1 MKRLIRIVF
10 AGLASLLF
18 LCACTSDNNTEK
30 DSTQAAV
37 PTEAWV
43 KTNNTLDLC
52 IYHVD
57 TLNPLK
63 TSVKHNAEVL
73 SVLYDS
79 LFTVGTDF
87 SANLNLAEQYQVS
100 PDGMSI
106 TVKVRQGVRF
116 SNNLPLTAADV
127 AASVNSILSSDG
139 YYKKRFRALKGAK
152 ANGNSVVITLHRPI
166 DNPAI
171 LLDFPILPNGGNTN
185 DAQTQDL
192 FCGSSVYSLEEYYLN
207 REIHL
212 RANPNHFSGVIPAIE
227 TIVIHIAKDQNTA
240 VNMLESSRID
250 MLTASAANLQENT
263 LRKTLQYNMYPDC
276 RFLFLGVN
284 ARDTKIF
291 SPVVYQAVSAAIDRK
306 QILSEVDMD
315 GVHTAHPVHPN
326 ARTLDE
332 NNYSFDDSN
341 SHGLIITDGWTDSD
355 NNGILDK
362 TIAHKKY
369 TLSFQLLV
377 NKDNATHVLLA
388 TRIRECLAEA
398 GIGIELTALPF
409 SRYQHEIGKDSYD
422 FYLAETDLLP
432 NFDSKDMQT
441 LIHDDSDE
449 GIPFVIGICFKNARL
464 LCDTRID
471 ASSIQTL
478 NPYESISHWSMT
490 E

>member
-10 AGLASLLF
+10 GSLASLFF
-18 LCACTSDNNTEK
+18 LCACTSDNNTET

-43 KTNNTLDLC
+43 ETNNTLDLC

-73 SVLYDS
+73 SILYDS

-106 TVKVRQGVRF
+106 TIKVRPGVRF

-139 YYKKRFRALKGAK
+139 YYKKRFGALKAAK
-152 ANGNSVVITLHRPI
+152 ANGNSVVITLHHPI
-166 DNPAI
+166 NNPAI
-171 LLDFPILPNGGNTN
+171 LLDFPILPNGGDTK
-185 DAQTQDL
+185 DANAQDL

-212 RANPNHFSGVIPAIE
+212 RANTNHFSGVIPSIE
-227 TIVIHIAKDQNTA
+227 SIVIHIAKDQDTA

-250 MLTASAANLQENT
+250 MMTAYAANLQENT
-263 LRKTLQYNMYPDC
+263 LRKTLQHNLYPDC

-284 ARDTKIF
+284 AKDTEIF

-306 QILSEVDMD
+306 QILTEVDID
-315 GVHTAHPVHPN
+315 GVHTEHSIHPN
-326 ARTLDE
+326 ARTSGE
-332 NNYSFDDSN
+332 NDYSFDDSN
-341 SHGLIITDGWTDSD
+341 SHGLFITDGWSDSD
-355 NNGILDK
+355 NDGILDK

-369 TLSFQLLV
+369 TLSFHLLV
-377 NKDNATHVLLA
+377 NKDNANHLLLA
-388 TRIRECLAEA
+388 TRIRECLAEV
-398 GIGIELTALPF
+398 GIEIKLLALPF
-409 SRYQHEIGKDSYD
+409 TRYQREIGKDRYD

-441 LIHDDSDE
+441 LIHGSSGE
-449 GIPFVIGICFKNARL
+449 GIPAVIGICFKNARL

-471 ASSIQTL
+471 ASSILTL
-478 NPYESISHWSMT
+478 NPYESICYWSMT